1 MNYFELDKKEEKIL
15 KDFDNNQFIKV
26 VNNKKEIKNL
36 QRYATNNLNKT
47 KNINIRLTE
56 KDLHKLKV
64 KAMEK
69 GIPYQTFIS
78 SLIHQVV

>member
-15 KDFDNNQFIKV
+15 KDFNNNQFIKV
-26 VNNKKEIKNL
+26 ANDKKEVKNL
-36 QRYATNNLNKT
+36 QKYATNTLNKT

-56 KDLHKLKV
+56 KDLHKIKV